1 MKKKLL
7 LYVLLMIG
15 LMSCNLDSKLS
26 GNKGQKNNNDVK
38 EFQIVFR
45 KMLLIIYIV
54 IKKSKKFLLKILENG
69 NIRI

>member
-1 MKKKLL
+1 ML

-38 EFQIVFR
+38 EFSDSIGRCF
-45 KMLLIIYIV
+45 
-54 IKKSKKFLLKILENG
+54 
-69 NIRI
+69 